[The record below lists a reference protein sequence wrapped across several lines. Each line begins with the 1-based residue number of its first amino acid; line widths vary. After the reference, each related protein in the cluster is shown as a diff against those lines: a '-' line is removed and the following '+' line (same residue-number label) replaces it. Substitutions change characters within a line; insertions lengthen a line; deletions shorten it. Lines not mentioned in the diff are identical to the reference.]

1 MPFNIK
7 DMAISLDAFGSA
19 PIKAEGQAVKYD
31 ADYERGAFIPVHS
44 HEVDV
49 SFDPR
54 DGEFQNANE
63 EWQE

>member
-1 MPFNIK
+1 MNG
-7 DMAISLDAFGSA
+7 FGDA

-31 ADYERGAFIPVHS
+31 NDPRMPIFKNYLL
-44 HEVDV
+44 DV

-54 DGEFQNANE
+54 DGEFQGADE

>member
-1 MPFNIK
+1 MNG
-7 DMAISLDAFGSA
+7 FGDA

-31 ADYERGAFIPVHS
+31 VDYERGSFIAIHS
-44 HEVDV
+44 HEIDV

>member
-1 MPFNIK
+1 MNG
-7 DMAISLDAFGSA
+7 FGDA

-31 ADYERGAFIPVHS
+31 NDPRMPIFINKENY
-44 HEVDV
+44 EVDV

>member
-1 MPFNIK
+1 MNG
-7 DMAISLDAFGSA
+7 FGDA

-31 ADYERGAFIPVHS
+31 VDYERGAFIAVHS

-54 DGEFQNANE
+54 DGEFQGADE